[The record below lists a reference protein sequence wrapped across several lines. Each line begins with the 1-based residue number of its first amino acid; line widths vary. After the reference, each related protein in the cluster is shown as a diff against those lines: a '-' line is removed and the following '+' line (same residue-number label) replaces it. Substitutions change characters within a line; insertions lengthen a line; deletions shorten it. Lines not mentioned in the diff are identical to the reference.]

1 MDEPKMEI
9 VNVYD
14 WHRQDTRATELND
27 ICVTAT
33 SSWGGGGNNM
43 PYVVLR
49 RIADNGN
56 SKE

>member
-33 SSWGGGGNNM
+33 SNWGRGGNNM

-49 RIADNGN
+49 RIANNGN